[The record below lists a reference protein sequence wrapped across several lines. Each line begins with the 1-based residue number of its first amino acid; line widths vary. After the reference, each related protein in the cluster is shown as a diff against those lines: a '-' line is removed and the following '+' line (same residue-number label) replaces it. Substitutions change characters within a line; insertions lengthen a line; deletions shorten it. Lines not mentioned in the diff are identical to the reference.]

1 MYRRDALLLL
11 YILKWPCMC
20 YSPSADGGY
29 TGRGSPKADLEGPH
43 DGVEEKVSTR
53 GNASSPI
60 GGHVADIYLANLN
73 K

>member
-1 MYRRDALLLL
+1 
-11 YILKWPCMC
+11 MC

-53 GNASSPI
+53 ANASSPI